1 MSPALNALR
10 LLLTVAAAR
19 AYYMPPAFDAEAVPG
34 YNSSSSNSAAR
45 NASAFES
52 QGTRSETAPATAVFN
67 FRNRTAWYA
76 DPVQPAEARATGSA
90 VQAPGQGSSSPGAVD
105 KKLGRPTPVWLSQR
119 DVWSPPITAPDEGT
133 VWTVGSVVTVRW

>member
-19 AYYMPPAFDAEAVPG
+19 AYYMPPAFDAEAIPG
-34 YNSSSSNSAAR
+34 YSSSSSNAAR
-45 NASAFES
+45 NASALES

-90 VQAPGQGSSSPGAVD
+90 AQAPGQGSSSGAAD

-133 VWTVGSVVTVRW
+133 VWTVGSMVTVRW

>member
-45 NASAFES
+45 NASTFES
-52 QGTRSETAPATAVFN
+52 QGSQSETAPATAVFN

-76 DPVQPAEARATGSA
+76 DSVQPAEARATDSA
-90 VQAPGQGSSSPGAVD
+90 VQASGQGSSSGAAD
-105 KKLGRPTPVWLSQR
+105 NKIGRPTPVWLSQR